1 MALAEAQILEA
12 TAPPTEPMAASDAP
26 IELRGRVDAV
36 DEGRIYGWAWNP
48 AEPTGRIEV
57 QVFRDDTQL
66 AIVIAD
72 KPRVDLR
79 RNGIGDG
86 GHAFDLELPKDNALP
101 GARLRVVAVHRES
114 GANVELRIPSDAERA
129 AEAAFSTPLG
139 PILDRLESATLAQRR
154 IQSGHTA
161 VLREL
166 TAAARQIADVAGGDS
181 GLADAVKAMRDGQQ
195 AIADRFAEM
204 EVVFLRFDSVLA
216 EFHQRLDALS
226 RKSTHG
232 VMPHLLFIAA
242 AVGIITGI
250 ALAAGMRL

>member
-12 TAPPTEPMAASDAP
+12 TAPTAPGDAP

-48 AEPTGRIEV
+48 AEPAGRIEV
-57 QVFRDDTQL
+57 QVFRDDTPL
-66 AIVIAD
+66 ATVIAD
-72 KPRVDLR
+72 KPRIDLK

-86 GHAFDLELPKDNALP
+86 GHAFDLELPQGSVAP
-101 GARLRVVAVHRES
+101 GVRLRVVAVHRES
-114 GANVELRIPSDAERA
+114 GVNVELRIPSDAERA

-216 EFHQRLDALS
+216 EFHQRLDAMAK
-226 RKSTHG
+226 KSTHG

-242 AVGIITGI
+242 GVGILVGI
-250 ALAAGMRL
+250 AVTAGMRL